1 MYRVVKAEPLAD
13 RVHALVVE
21 APHVARH
28 ARAGQFLIV
37 RVDAGGERIPLTIS
51 AVEGDLVRVIFMTVG
66 ATTHRLAE
74 LGPGDAIQDVAG
86 PLGRPSEVPEN
97 QTCVIV
103 GGGVG
108 IASCPIIARTLKAAG
123 NRVIG
128 IIGARNAD
136 LLILEDEMRAACD
149 DLHVTTDDGSKG
161 RHGFAADV
169 LKELIE
175 QEEIGCVWIIGP
187 AIMMKVTSGVTRP
200 KGIRTLVSL
209 NPIMVDGTG
218 MCGSCRVVVNGETRF
233 ACVDG
238 PEFDAHAVDFD
249 RLMQRQRIYLE
260 EEREAL
266 EHHHA
271 SRCGCETG
279 APHV

>member
-1 MYRVVKAEPLAD
+1 MYRVVEAEPLAD

-37 RVDAGGERIPLTIS
+37 RVDPEGERIPLTIS
-51 AVEGDLVRVIFMTVG
+51 AVDGDLVRVIFMTVG

-74 LGPGDAIQDVAG
+74 LGPGDAIRDVAG

-108 IASCPIIARTLKAAG
+108 IASCPIIARTLRAAG

-149 DLHVTTDDGSKG
+149 ELHVTTDDGSRG

-169 LKELIE
+169 LKQLIE

-249 RLMQRQRIYLE
+249 RLMQRQRIYLD

-279 APHV
+279 APHG

>member
-13 RVHALVVE
+13 RVHALVIE

-37 RVDAGGERIPLTIS
+37 RVDPEGERIPLTIS
-51 AVEGDLVRVIFMTVG
+51 AVEADLVRVIFMAVG

-74 LGPGDAIQDVAG
+74 LRVGDVIQDVVG
-86 PLGRPSEVPEN
+86 PLGRPSEVPGN

-108 IASCPIIARTLKAAG
+108 IASCPIIARTLREAG

-149 DLHVTTDDGSKG
+149 DLHVTTDDGSRG

-279 APHV
+279 APHG

>member
-1 MYRVVKAEPLAD
+1 M
-13 RVHALVVE
+13 
-21 APHVARH
+21 
-28 ARAGQFLIV
+28 
-37 RVDAGGERIPLTIS
+37 
-51 AVEGDLVRVIFMTVG
+51 
-66 ATTHRLAE
+66 
-74 LGPGDAIQDVAG
+74 AG

-97 QTCVIV
+97 STCVVV

-108 IASCPIIARTLKAAG
+108 IASCPIIARTLREAG

-136 LLILEDEMRAACD
+136 LLILEDEMRAACN

-169 LKELIE
+169 LKELLENEKIDR
-175 QEEIGCVWIIGP
+175 VWIIGP
-187 AIMMKVTSGVTRP
+187 AIMMKVTSDVTRP

-218 MCGSCRVVVNGETRF
+218 MCGSCRVVVDGETRF

-249 RLMQRQRIYLE
+249 RLMQRQRIYLD

-279 APHV
+279 APHG

>member
-1 MYRVVKAEPLAD
+1 MYRVIEAKPLAD
-13 RVHALVVE
+13 RVHALVIE

-28 ARAGQFLIV
+28 ARAGQFLII
-37 RVDAGGERIPLTIS
+37 RVDEGGERIPLTIS
-51 AVEGDLVRVIFMTVG
+51 AVDGETVRVIFMTVG

-74 LGPGDAIQDVAG
+74 LGPGDTVRDVSG
-86 PLGRPSEVPEN
+86 PLGRPSELSSNE
-97 QTCVIV
+97 TCVVV

-108 IASCPIIARTLKAAG
+108 IASCPIIARALKAKG
-123 NRVIG
+123 CRVIG
-128 IIGARNAD
+128 VIGARNAY
-136 LLILEDEMRAACD
+136 LLILEDEMREICD
-149 DLHVTTDDGSKG
+149 ELHVTTDDGSKG

-169 LKELIE
+169 LKELVEREAIDR
-175 QEEIGCVWIIGP
+175 VWIIGP
-187 AIMMKVTSGVTRP
+187 AIMMKVTSEVTRP
-200 KGIRTLVSL
+200 KGVPTLVSL

-218 MCGSCRVVVNGETRF
+218 MCGSCRVVVDGQTRF

-271 SRCGCETG
+271 THCGCESG
-279 APHV
+279 ASHG

>member
-1 MYRVVKAEPLAD
+1 MYRVVEAEPLAD

-37 RVDAGGERIPLTIS
+37 RVDPEGERIPLTIS
-51 AVEGDLVRVIFMTVG
+51 AVDGDLVRVIFMAVG

-74 LGPGDAIQDVAG
+74 LGPGDAIRDVAG

-97 QTCVIV
+97 LTCVVV

-149 DLHVTTDDGSKG
+149 DLYVTTDDGSKG

-187 AIMMKVTSGVTRP
+187 AIMMKVTSGVTRQ

-249 RLMQRQRIYLE
+249 RLMQRQRIYLD

-279 APHV
+279 APHG

>member
-1 MYRVVKAEPLAD
+1 MAEMLAE

-28 ARAGQFLIV
+28 AKAGQFLIV
-37 RVDAGGERIPLTIS
+37 RVDPEGERIPLTIS
-51 AVEGDLVRVIFMTVG
+51 AVDGDLVRVIFMTVG
-66 ATTHRLAE
+66 ATTYRLAE
-74 LGPGDAIQDVAG
+74 LRPGDRILDVAG
-86 PLGRPSEVPEN
+86 PLGRPSEVPEGS
-97 QTCVIV
+97 TCVVV

-108 IASCPIIARTLKAAG
+108 VASCPIIARTLRAAG

-136 LLILEDEMRAACD
+136 LLILENEMRDACD
-149 DLHVTTDDGSKG
+149 DLHITTDDGSKG
-161 RHGFAADV
+161 RHGYAADI
-169 LKELIE
+169 LKEVIE
-175 QEEIGCVWIIGP
+175 QEAVDHVWVIGP

-200 KGIRTLVSL
+200 KGIRTWVSL

-218 MCGSCRVVVNGETRF
+218 MCGSCRVLVNGETRF

-238 PEFDAHAVDFD
+238 PEFDAHQVDFD

-260 EEREAL
+260 EERDAL
-266 EHHHA
+266 ERHHT
-271 SRCGCETG
+271 SRCGCGEAHHG
-279 APHV
+279 

>member
-1 MYRVVKAEPLAD
+1 MYRVVEAEPLAD

-37 RVDAGGERIPLTIS
+37 RVDPEGERIPLTIS
-51 AVEGDLVRVIFMTVG
+51 AVDGDLVRVIFMAVG

-74 LGPGDAIQDVAG
+74 LGPGDAIRDVAG

-97 QTCVIV
+97 LTCVVV

-149 DLHVTTDDGSKG
+149 DLYVTTDDGSKG

-169 LKELIE
+169 LKEMIE

-187 AIMMKVTSGVTRP
+187 AIMMKVTSGVTRQQ
-200 KGIRTLVSL
+200 GIRTLVSL

-249 RLMQRQRIYLE
+249 RLMQRQRIYLD

-279 APHV
+279 APHG

>member
-1 MYRVVKAEPLAD
+1 VFRVVEAETLAD

-37 RVDAGGERIPLTIS
+37 RVDPEGERIPLTIS
-51 AVEGDLVRVIFMTVG
+51 AVDGDRVRVIFMAVG

-74 LGPGDAIQDVAG
+74 LGPGDAIRDVAG
-86 PLGRPSEVPEN
+86 PLGRPSEVPLN
-97 QTCVIV
+97 QTCVVV

-108 IASCPIIARTLKAAG
+108 IASCPIIARTLREAG

-149 DLHVTTDDGSKG
+149 DLYVTTDDGSKG

-169 LKELIE
+169 LKDLIE
-175 QEEIGCVWIIGP
+175 QERIGCVWIIGP

-279 APHV
+279 APRG

>member
-1 MYRVVKAEPLAD
+1 MYRVVEAEPLAD

-28 ARAGQFLIV
+28 AQAGQFLIV
-37 RVDAGGERIPLTIS
+37 RVDPEGERIPLTIS
-51 AVEGDLVRVIFMTVG
+51 AVDGDLVRVIFMAVG

-74 LGPGDAIQDVAG
+74 LGPGDAIRDVAG
-86 PLGRPSEVPEN
+86 PLGRPSEIPEN
-97 QTCVIV
+97 STCVVV

-175 QEEIGCVWIIGP
+175 QEEIDRVWIIGP

-218 MCGSCRVVVNGETRF
+218 MCGSCRVVVDGETRF

-249 RLMQRQRIYLE
+249 RLMQRQRIYLD

-279 APHV
+279 APHG

>member
-1 MYRVVKAEPLAD
+1 VYRVVEAEPLAD

-21 APHVARH
+21 APHVARN
-28 ARAGQFLIV
+28 AKAGQFLIV
-37 RVDAGGERIPLTIS
+37 RVDPEGERIPLTIS
-51 AVEGDLVRVIFMTVG
+51 AVDGDRVRVIFMTVG

-74 LGPGDAIQDVAG
+74 LGAGDAIQDVAG

-97 QTCVIV
+97 RTCVIV

-108 IASCPIIARTLKAAG
+108 IASCPIIARTLREAG

-149 DLHVTTDDGSKG
+149 DLYVTTDDGSRG

-169 LKELIE
+169 LKELVE

-279 APHV
+279 APHG